1 MMVLFDYI
9 GKMALVSGVL
19 YAYYHWVLR
28 DNRFHQWNR
37 FYLLAAVFLSL
48 TLPLF
53 HISLARQTAT
63 DNRLLSAVY
72 ALLDQKGSG
81 TAPVMLN
88 PPTGINW
95 QVVLISSYLCISALL
110 MLLFCT
116 RLLHLGKLK
125 HRSPIFNWMILPWS
139 GLLARDHLSLSSIGY
154 SGTITWNWI
163 PRREGVS
170 FATSSPTYTRNTV

>member
-53 HISLARQTAT
+53 HISLARQTST
-63 DNRLLSAVY
+63 DNKLLSAVY
-72 ALLDQKGSG
+72 ALLDQKASG
-81 TAPVMLN
+81 PAPVAINAGLVDRQLPVHFSLAYAGVLCQAA
-88 PPTGINW
+88 PPGQAQPSFPPYSTG
-95 QVVLISSYLCISALL
+95 
-110 MLLFCT
+110 
-116 RLLHLGKLK
+116 
-125 HRSPIFNWMILPWS
+125 
-139 GLLARDHLSLSSIGY
+139 
-154 SGTITWNWI
+154 
-163 PRREGVS
+163 
-170 FATSSPTYTRNTV
+170 